1 MLKKRLASLL
11 SLALCASVFFSG
23 TAYAAEP
30 EETNEVQNAY
40 ELATQALSDFNRA
53 EYLYEDIDL
62 SEYVADP
69 DLLTYLENKADALQ
83 VKSIQPTFDKV
94 NFKDGFTLL
103 SHTVSDNLVSMNI
116 LSQCSYNYADLLDVD
131 SGSSYGVAITIDTLT
146 NRITKWETND
156 EYDEEYQSLMNT
168 STYSAAD
175 PSDAQEAIYNNYQEY
190 YSSLFN
196 PENAITE
203 EAEILSDPGANT
215 RAVTTLNKSAIVSW
229 ANRNVPEDKST
240 PSAPTSGDGGSTPYY
255 DFSKV
260 PGNYDCT
267 NFVSHALLA
276 GGATKNT
283 SSTDD
288 KGWYYN
294 SMSNRS
300 TSWSGVPNLYNFLTR
315 TSATKGPKGS
325 SGPYSTFSSS
335 ITNRP
340 YEPGDIIQ
348 FHNNTRWRHS
358 GIITGYYSPDGFNL
372 GATVTSN
379 SSSAKHGRNEKAE
392 EMIGYYD
399 KRVIR
404 LYANYTS

>member
-30 EETNEVQNAY
+30 EENDQVQNAY

>member
-53 EYLYEDIDL
+53 EYLYEDIDF

>member
-1 MLKKRLASLL
+1 MLRKRLASLL

-30 EETNEVQNAY
+30 EENDQVQNAY

-131 SGSSYGVAITIDTLT
+131 SGSSYGVTITIDTLT

-175 PSDAQEAIYNNYQEY
+175 PSDAQETIYNNYQEY

-229 ANRNVPEDKST
+229 ANSNHDKK
-240 PSAPTSGDGGSTPYY
+240 PPRSGDGSTPYY

-283 SSTDD
+283 SSKDD
-288 KGWYYN
+288 KGWYYS

-315 TSATKGPKGS
+315 SSTTKGPKGS
-325 SGPYSTFSSS
+325 SSAYSTFSSS
-335 ITNRP
+335 VTSRP
-340 YEPGDIIQ
+340 YEAGDVIQ
-348 FHNNTRWRHS
+348 FRDLYNTMWRHS
-358 GIITGYYSPDGFNL
+358 GIISGYYSPDGTHL
-372 GATVTSN
+372 AAMVTCRTSELASECN
-379 SSSAKHGRNEKAE
+379 KKAE
-392 EMIGYYD
+392 EMSYGD

>member
-30 EETNEVQNAY
+30 EENDQVQNAY

-69 DLLTYLENKADALQ
+69 ALLTYLENKADALQ

-94 NFKDGFTLL
+94 NFEDGFTLL

-131 SGSSYGVAITIDTLT
+131 SGSSYGVTITIDTLT

-175 PSDAQEAIYNNYQEY
+175 PSDAQEAIYNSYQEY

-196 PENAITE
+196 PEDVITE

-229 ANRNVPEDKST
+229 ANSNHNGEPPR
-240 PSAPTSGDGGSTPYY
+240 SGDGSTPYY
-255 DFSKV
+255 DFALIS
-260 PGNYDCT
+260 GSYDCT

-283 SSTDD
+283 SSKDD
-288 KGWYYN
+288 KGWYYS

-315 TSATKGPKGS
+315 SSTTKGPKGS
-325 SGPYSTFSSS
+325 SSPYSTFSSS
-335 ITNRP
+335 VSNRP
-340 YEPGDIIQ
+340 YEPGDVIQ
-348 FHNNTRWRHS
+348 FHDNTKWRHS
-358 GIITGYYSPDGFNL
+358 GIITGYHSPDGFQL
-372 GATVTSN
+372 GAIVTSK
-379 SSSAKHGRNEKAE
+379 STDRIYSRNRKAE
-392 EMIGYYD
+392 ETYTGFD